1 MASADTQAIRDDVAF
16 IRKLVTG
23 SEQWLA
29 AFGEGYFAAGV
40 IYGTQMLLHAAQL
53 AGLAPASGLLPL
65 AVGIGPTLI
74 FIPVVVWINWRHRR
88 QAPPSP
94 AGRAVTAV
102 FGVAGFSNLGLI
114 AVIGSVAWRE
124 QSLTTWLIYPCAV
137 FIFQGAAWWV
147 AYCLRRKAWLAGVGT
162 GWFLAGIAMAFSV
175 ASIADY
181 VLVAAI
187 GIWLLMA
194 LPGWVMMR
202 GGRASAQ
209 A

>member
-1 MASADTQAIRDDVAF
+1 MTSTDTQALRDDVAF
-16 IRKLVTG
+16 LRNLVTG

-29 AFGEGYFAAGV
+29 VFGEGYFAAGL

-53 AGLAPASGLLPL
+53 TGLAPAGGLLSL

-102 FGVAGFSNLGLI
+102 FGVAGLSNLGLV

-147 AYCLRRKAWLAGVGT
+147 AYCLRRKAWLAWVGA
-162 GWFLAGIAMAFSV
+162 GWFVTGIAMAFSV
-175 ASIADY
+175 TAMAYYILY
-181 VLVAAI
+181 AAV
-187 GIWLLMA
+187 GIWVLMA